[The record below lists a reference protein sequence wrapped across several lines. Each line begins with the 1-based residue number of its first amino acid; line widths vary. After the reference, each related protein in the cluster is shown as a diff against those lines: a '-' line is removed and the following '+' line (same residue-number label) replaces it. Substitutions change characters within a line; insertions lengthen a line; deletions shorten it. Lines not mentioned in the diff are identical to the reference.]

1 MIGVRVATTARL
13 TLCPRVSPGGLSLL
27 PGRTH
32 LIAGERGTPGIP
44 GDISSTDKEI
54 AKWNRRK

>member
-1 MIGVRVATTARL
+1 LIGARVATTARL
-13 TLCPRVSPGGLSLL
+13 TLCPRVSPGVFPL

-44 GDISSTDKEI
+44 GDISFTDKEI